1 VTGIPRRAGL
11 LDPAAAPGQ
20 RPLQRFERDA
30 PNELWQMDFKGS

>member
-1 VTGIPRRAGL
+1 VTCILRRAGL

-30 PNELWQMDFKGS
+30 PRLWQMDFK